1 MNSLLRTNLLTA
13 ALLACVSVCLA
24 ASPTLPAIDRD
35 ACFSATTL
43 EALGYEPLFDGES
56 LDGWRNPYEHGEA
69 RIVDGEIHLTAD
81 KKFFLVTEGEY
92 ADFRLVAELH
102 LPEGPANS
110 GIMFRCHAEP
120 NRVFGYQAECD
131 GSDRRWSGGLYDEG
145 RRGWVWPSKSGR
157 SRAEFLSYEESS
169 QEFFRQPE
177 VRNALRRGE
186 WNRFEIMCRGE
197 RIQVWVNGVLVTDL
211 RDTLDSAGPI
221 AIQHHGEKGQTYRF
235 RNLFVKKLPVVPA
248 RETVRIV
255 EQLPKS
261 IERLGD
267 GTVRADFG
275 RVAFGNLQLTPPAG
289 SSPSLTV
296 RLGEALT
303 DGRID
308 TNPPGTVR
316 FSEVV
321 VSATPGESITVAPPA
336 DDRNTDQLV
345 PSQSHAMA
353 VLTPADWGVVT
364 PFRWVEIEG
373 FPDAEAP
380 SAIVRRA
387 AMPIEWDEDGALFEC
402 SDERLNRLWEL
413 CKYSIKATAFAGV
426 YVDGD
431 RERIPYEADAYLN
444 QLSHLYVEGGAELG
458 RTSIDWLIEHPTWP
472 TEWPPHIVLMAYAD
486 WRHTGDSSWLAPRYE
501 RLKTTLLSERL
512 GESGLI
518 ESSPEQVRRGDIV
531 DWPPK
536 ERDGFVRTPCNS
548 VVNAFHYAAVQ
559 RMAELAEAVGK
570 PGEARAYSDYVAT
583 FRERFNAAFFDRE
596 RGVYTD
602 GIGTDHASSHA
613 NFFPLAF
620 GLVPEEYEASIADW
634 LADRGMRCSV
644 YAAQYLLEA
653 LYENGADEHATAL
666 MVAPG
671 KRSWRHMMDSD
682 ATITWEA
689 WDAAFKPNLDWNH
702 AWGAAPGNLL
712 PRYVLGVQPGSPG
725 WKTTSIRPMTSGLT
739 SATGRTPTPFG
750 PIDVEWTHANRF
762 RLTIDA
768 PQQVALCVAVPTS
781 VGDVVELD
789 GERIAVTR
797 DRMHWLIDEDLRGR
811 HTIEVSSV
819 DQASAEVPQGG
830 VILSGT
836 ALNEP

>member
-1 MNSLLRTNLLTA
+1 MQPLFRMNLLSV
-13 ALLACVSVCLA
+13 ALLAWVSACLA
-24 ASPTLPAIDRD
+24 VSPTLPAIDRD

-43 EALGYEPLFDGES
+43 RALGYEPLFDGES
-56 LDGWRNPYEHGEA
+56 LDGWYNPYGHGEA
-69 RIVDGEIHLTAD
+69 RVVDEEIHLTAD
-81 KKFFLVTEGEY
+81 KKFFLVTKEEY
-92 ADFRLVAELH
+92 ADFRLVAEIH

-157 SRAEFLSYEESS
+157 SEAEFLTYEESS

-177 VRNALRRGE
+177 VRDTLRRDG

-211 RDTLDSAGPI
+211 RDTLDSSGPI

-235 RNLFVKKLPVVPA
+235 KNLFVKKLPVVPA

-255 EQLPKS
+255 EQPPES
-261 IERLGD
+261 IERLTD
-267 GTVRADFG
+267 GTVLVDFG
-275 RVAFGNLQLTPPAG
+275 RVAFGNLQVTPPAG
-289 SSPSLTV
+289 SESSLKV
-296 RLGEALT
+296 RFGEALT
-303 DGRID
+303 DGRVE

-321 VSATPGESITVAPPA
+321 VSATPGEPIIVAPPA
-336 DDRNTDQLV
+336 DERNTDQLV

-373 FPDAEAP
+373 MPNAES
-380 SAIVRRA
+380 SAVVRCA
-387 AMPIEWDEDGALFEC
+387 AMPVEWDEDAATFEC

-413 CKYSIKATAFAGV
+413 CQYSIKATAFAGV

-431 RERIPYEADAYLN
+431 RERIPYEADAYIN

-458 RTSIDWLIEHPTWP
+458 RETFDWLIEHPTWP
-472 TEWPPHIVLMAYAD
+472 TEWPPHMVLMAHAD
-486 WRHTGDSSWLAPRYE
+486 WLHTGDAEWLAPRYE
-501 RLKTTLLSERL
+501 LLKPKLLAERV
-512 GESGLI
+512 GESGLV
-518 ESSPEQVRRGDIV
+518 ESTQEQIRRGDIV

-548 VVNAFHYAAVQ
+548 VVNAFHFASVQ
-559 RMAELAEAVGK
+559 CMAELAEAVGK
-570 PGEARAYSDYVAT
+570 SDEARAYSDYASG
-583 FRERFNAAFFDRE
+583 FRERFNAAFFDAD
-596 RGVYTD
+596 RGVYVD
-602 GIGTDHASSHA
+602 GLDTDHSSAHA
-613 NFFPLAF
+613 NFFTLAF
-620 GLVPEEYEASIADW
+620 GLVPEEHRESIASR
-634 LADRGMRCSV
+634 LADQGMRCSV

-653 LYENGADEHATAL
+653 LYENGADQGATAL
-666 MVAPG
+666 MTAPG
-671 KRSWRHMMDSD
+671 KRSWNHMLDSD

-712 PRYVLGVQPGSPG
+712 PRYVLGVQPRSAG
-725 WKTTSIRPMTSGLT
+725 WSSASIRPMASGL
-739 SATGRTPTPFG
+739 SKAAGRTPTPFG
-750 PIDVEWTHANRF
+750 PIDVEWTDGDRF
-762 RLTIDA
+762 RLTVDA
-768 PQQVALCVAVPTS
+768 PPQVALRVAVPTRA
-781 VGDVVELD
+781 GDFVEID
-789 GERIAVTR
+789 GIRVAATR
-797 DRMHWLIDEDLRGR
+797 DRAHWLIDNDLRGR
-811 HTIEVSSV
+811 HTIEVSSADNV
-819 DQASAEVPQGG
+819 AAETTRSEAV
-830 VILSGT
+830 V
-836 ALNEP
+836 NEP